1 MLESFIRFAL
11 RRWEGQLRPEYDGFC
26 GMLSEYVDR
35 PCTLGILGL
44 QSAGKTTL
52 INACL
57 GFPVLPALL
66 TKGTVCPMRIVWGE
80 HPSLTVRMRHRER
93 EWEVGISDKILEQ
106 IFPRLLEYVCLCVNL
121 AVFYPENLSY
131 FLEEEK
137 SPGALTPQ
145 DILMDPKDVRHVI
158 ALVLIAL
165 NAHVEAS
172 GSACGAILQPVKEAQ
187 QRLLKMLGL
196 DTGEMKSLCLSWNS
210 PLLKEGLCLVD
221 LPGVGSGSAAD
232 RKSDTLGE
240 IACNWAKHMDV
251 LLCMTTQEV
260 VGGRIQQILEKIYT
274 DDTIQNKPLPVLIVN
289 RAEEIVNPAI
299 VIHTAQQLLWFLSPA
314 CYLISAAAGEY
325 RYLEENIP
333 VRRTRYWRH
342 IFLPEYQPELSA
354 IVILGNVEA
363 PAGKR
368 LPESETRARKR
379 LLECYTRKYDSVGA
393 DGAALSVSLKEFL
406 ENELPELAMERARQ
420 DFYDACQGYPDAVN
434 LLKRLTEKDI
444 KVLSTM
450 LDDLH
455 AIWGDFR
462 EREGYALLRFQEAC
476 SAVEEHMRCACMEFQ
491 DQMLLFH
498 DLLGQAVENLNASF
512 SQEILHGSMECKQR
526 FGMLACKA
534 GSFSN
539 VCETFDYISFF
550 IPAFRSYEEV
560 FRKAAES
567 IKQADEAMELA
578 LKQFQEELSG
588 LPVFFLKK
596 CKGLG
601 YDEQLAMRCLI
612 NRMQG
617 YAKQVI
623 HQCGDIFPNGQ
634 ESLPVK
640 SVNIEFGWESHAGT
654 FASKAICEAAVVRWG
669 KDRRQTLIVK
679 KKKLAETF
687 SRPLIP
693 DELAEQVFRQP
704 LRSKTEE
711 MQRKLD
717 EIAYEYETFRTVLG
731 QQADHWKSQ
740 TEDAESGGRLEME
753 GELNA
758 LQEWRCFVPPV
769 TVDTRY

>member
-11 RRWEGQLRPEYDGFC
+11 QRWEGQLRPEYDGFC
-26 GMLSEYVDR
+26 RMLSEYAER

-57 GFPVLPALL
+57 GYPVLPALL
-66 TKGTVCPMRIVWGE
+66 TKGTVCPMRIEWGE
-80 HPSLTVRMRHRER
+80 KPSLQVRMCHRER

-221 LPGVGSGSAAD
+221 LPGVGSGSTAD
-232 RKSDTLGE
+232 GKSDTLGE
-240 IACNWAKHMDV
+240 IACDWAKHMDV

-260 VGGRIQQILEKIYT
+260 VGGQMQQILEKIYS
-274 DDTIQNKPLPVLIVN
+274 DDTIRNKPLPVLIVN

-333 VRRTRYWRH
+333 VGRTRYWRN

-354 IVILGNVEA
+354 EVIPGNVEA
-363 PAGKR
+363 PVGKR
-368 LPESETRARKR
+368 LPEYGTRARQK

-393 DGAALSVSLKEFL
+393 DGAVLSVSLKEFL
-406 ENELPELAMERARQ
+406 ENELPELVMERARQ

-444 KVLSTM
+444 EVLSTM
-450 LDDLH
+450 LGDLH

-462 EREGYALLRFQEAC
+462 ERVGYAISRFQEAC
-476 SAVEEHMRCACMEFQ
+476 SAAEQHMRCACMEFH
-491 DQMLLFH
+491 DQMLLFPEI
-498 DLLGQAVENLNASF
+498 LGQAVENLNTSF
-512 SQEILHGSMECKQR
+512 SQEILHGMECKQH
-526 FGMLACKA
+526 FGMLVCKA
-534 GSFSN
+534 GSLSH

-550 IPAFRSYEEV
+550 VPAFRSYEEA
-560 FRKAAES
+560 FRKAGES
-567 IKQADEAMELA
+567 IKQADGAMESA
-578 LKQFQEELSG
+578 LKQFQEELSD
-588 LPVFFLKK
+588 LPVSYRKK
-596 CKGLG
+596 CKDLG
-601 YDEQLAMRCLI
+601 YDEQLTMRSLI
-612 NRMQG
+612 NRMQE
-617 YAKQVI
+617 YVKQII
-623 HQCGDIFPNGQ
+623 HQCRDIFPNGQ
-634 ESLPVK
+634 ESFPVK
-640 SVNIEFGWESHAGT
+640 SVDIEFGWESHAGA
-654 FASKAICEAAVVRWG
+654 FVSKAICEAAVVRWG
-669 KDRRQTLIVK
+669 KDRGQTFIVK
-679 KKKLAETF
+679 KKRLAETL
-687 SRPLIP
+687 SRPLIS
-693 DELAEQVFRQP
+693 DELAERLLRQP
-704 LRSKTEE
+704 LRSKTGEA
-711 MQRKLD
+711 QRGLD
-717 EIAYEYETFRTVLG
+717 EISHEHETFRTALG

-740 TEDAESGGRLEME
+740 AEDAESGIRLEME

-758 LQEWRCFVPPV
+758 LQEWRCFVPSFI
-769 TVDTRY
+769 VDTRY